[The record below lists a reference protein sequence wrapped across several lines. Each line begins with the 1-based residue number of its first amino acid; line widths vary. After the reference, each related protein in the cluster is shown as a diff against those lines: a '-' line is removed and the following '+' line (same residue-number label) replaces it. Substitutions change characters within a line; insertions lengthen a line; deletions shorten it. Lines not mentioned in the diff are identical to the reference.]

1 MSSISG
7 RVMGSDGFGLNG
19 VTVIASPVPGS
30 DADQSPNSGAA
41 SVRYR
46 TVSDSAGF
54 YSFRRLPDGDYTI
67 RNNEHG
73 PYPATRI
80 SAHTGVDYADLVLRE
95 KRTFVV
101 EGRVVA
107 ATGEPLERVTVL
119 PIVLGVP
126 SVRTDDRGRY
136 RLPITLEPDVSRL
149 TLRFQLPGFRETY
162 ATVPAPSV
170 VETDVQAFDAVMQP
184 LEYTT
189 SVIGTVTTTEG
200 VPLVG
205 RIVELRPVTEQRRY
219 DAVTNVDGEFRFPA
233 IEAPLEYRLHVSGAP
248 DHKDY
253 DHRIRITAENS
264 ELDLVVEPYEFG
276 SLSGRVVNR
285 EGAPIPDFDLVL
297 RNTAS
302 ERPNALITSDADGN
316 FTVPAAPAGEIVIA
330 SQSMPS
336 FLLRGLHLHP
346 EEELSV
352 PLVVDWGAHEI
363 RGLVVDRQG
372 NPVPASRIV
381 LKWYHQFDGLSS
393 VATRRTAADAQGSF
407 QFSQLGPG
415 PHSLHV
421 DAPGYGTA
429 ALEYDASRQGYDI
442 TVRLN

>member
-1 MSSISG
+1 MIPVLVVLATGYFILQPLIEPDTSMPVSASACLEVLRVAGADAIRCEGEQTETLATSGLAGTDTRDDSPRGSAGGAHQNESSRGSSRSRGLTDADTAAEALRRPPHMTLADRCDAGIVDLGLHCNAGAQPTEKRRDTAEPALMSSISG

-46 TVSDSAGF
+46 TVSDSVGL

-233 IEAPLEYRLHVSGAP
+233 IEARVPPA
-248 DHKDY
+248 
-253 DHRIRITAENS
+253 RI
-264 ELDLVVEPYEFG
+264 
-276 SLSGRVVNR
+276 GR
-285 EGAPIPDFDLVL
+285 
-297 RNTAS
+297 T
-302 ERPNALITSDADGN
+302 
-316 FTVPAAPAGEIVIA
+316 
-330 SQSMPS
+330 
-336 FLLRGLHLHP
+336 
-346 EEELSV
+346 
-352 PLVVDWGAHEI
+352 
-363 RGLVVDRQG
+363 
-372 NPVPASRIV
+372 
-381 LKWYHQFDGLSS
+381 
-393 VATRRTAADAQGSF
+393 
-407 QFSQLGPG
+407 GP
-415 PHSLHV
+415 
-421 DAPGYGTA
+421 
-429 ALEYDASRQGYDI
+429 
-442 TVRLN
+442 